1 MISGHY
7 RGLRLALTRE
17 MLHASLETALA
28 FVLILVPILRSL
40 TIRDL
45 PQ

>member
-1 MISGHY
+1 
-7 RGLRLALTRE
+7 

-28 FVLILVPILRSL
+28 FLLILVPILRPL